1 MFQDPLRHNHSL
13 SLELGWT
20 ALHFAASGGSSEVT
34 KCLLEAEVQLLSTTD
49 GDTAID
55 FAREEMNVDILE
67 LLQRYERA
75 KRE

>member
-1 MFQDPLRHNHSL
+1 M
-13 SLELGWT
+13 
-20 ALHFAASGGSSEVT
+20 
-34 KCLLEAEVQLLSTTD
+34 LEAEVQLLSTTD